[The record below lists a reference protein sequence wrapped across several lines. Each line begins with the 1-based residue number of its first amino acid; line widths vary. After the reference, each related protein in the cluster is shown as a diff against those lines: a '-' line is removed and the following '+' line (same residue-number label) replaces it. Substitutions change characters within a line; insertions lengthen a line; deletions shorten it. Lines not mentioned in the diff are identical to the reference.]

1 MRWYAWPSDSINETN
16 ESLARYR
23 LRFQLQEI
31 DLVQGET
38 LLGRSPECHVTIE
51 DPLVSR
57 KHARIVISIDG
68 AVVEDLG
75 SRNGIRLNGELI
87 HKPMFLK
94 DRDRLRIGMQEFVFH
109 SISTSDARATSKSTG
124 FLRYCSQCHYP
135 YPEEIPVCPN
145 CGHEESRETEESTL
159 SGVLADNRPN
169 WAAQLLIELLERAL
183 AIGRWEE
190 AEHVLRR
197 AGVAVDERLA
207 AGGELDPVQFEQL
220 ATSASKVAQAL
231 QTEQWVKWLVD
242 TSAKLHHVPSSD
254 VVARLRTIPL
264 HGTHDVCEAIEAT
277 LNAAENRGDSLTRE
291 ERDGVAALMQWRKE
305 LTQGG

>member
-1 MRWYAWPSDSINETN
+1 M
-16 ESLARYR
+16 
-23 LRFQLQEI
+23 
-31 DLVQGET
+31 QGET

-57 KHARIVISIDG
+57 RHARITIQAAG

-75 SRNGIRLNGELI
+75 ARNGVRVNGQLIRGPVVLS
-87 HKPMFLK
+87 
-94 DRDRLRIGMQEFVFH
+94 DRDRVRIGMQEFVFH
-109 SISTSDARATSKSTG
+109 SISMTEARPDGKSTG

-145 CGHEESRETEESTL
+145 CGHEESQVTEESTL

-197 AGVAVDERLA
+197 ASTAIDERLA
-207 AGGELDPVQFEQL
+207 SGGEMDPAQFEQL

-231 QTEQWVKWLVD
+231 QAERWVRWLME
-242 TSAKLHHVPSSD
+242 TSARLRRIPSAD

-264 HGTHDVCEAIEAT
+264 RDPGPVRDALDTT
-277 LNAAENRGDSLTRE
+277 LRAVDARAESLGRE
-291 ERDGVAALMQWRKE
+291 EDRGVSALRQWRKE
-305 LTQGG
+305 LSPQG